1 MSAVWM
7 RLRSDLRNG
16 RRSVLALA
24 LLIAIAGAATLGP
37 LAGARRTDSAYDR
50 FIADSNSH
58 DVETNEGVPGLGYNY
73 ELDLEAVTAFPEVA
87 EYEINRVFI
96 IALKT
101 DDVEFPPGGEAV
113 MVRGI
118 KTSGPGVSSSRLVSG
133 RLPRPDRV
141 DEVAVGYGRSVADG
155 ITVGD
160 RITLSLLSSSVL
172 TQGLAGVT
180 VAAEAQVTV
189 VGVVLLPGAV
199 PPAIRY
205 GQIFATPAFERR
217 YMEGTANARGLLV
230 KLRRGPADIASFKT
244 RLETLAG
251 GAVQFLTSNDQDAG
265 VKRSIDV
272 YVVALQAFA
281 GLAVAAALLILTQL
295 LARQLTF
302 GADDHPALRSLGMT
316 PRQIALGGIMR
327 SSVSALAG
335 VAGAVVL
342 AFLVSPIF
350 PVGTARVVEPDP
362 GFAFDALV
370 LGGGA
375 AGLIVLI
382 TAFAVPAAWQAG
394 RRAVRDQRAA
404 QPAGQERPSRA
415 AALMSGSGAPASVV
429 AGVRL
434 ALERGRG
441 RSATPVRSTIVALAA
456 AVASIVTLVSFG
468 TSMANLVD
476 TPRLYGWNWDS
487 LAGNPYAP
495 DLGAQVNPALAQL
508 EDIQEYSSGSTNI
521 RVQAS
526 RGDGRPLDLQAL
538 ALTPQKGEVLPPLLE
553 GRWPNDDDEV
563 ALGSGSMRALSVA
576 LGDTITIAV
585 AGQEI
590 RSTVVGRSVFPVV
603 GDQYGGE
610 LGHGVGFTLDGLRR
624 LVPDALENIFP
635 VRFRPGVTF
644 EDLTAEAKGLFFFE
658 SVEDQ
663 ASIVLGS
670 KPNDLENL
678 SRVTGAPLAL
688 VSLVGLLGVTTIAHA
703 LITSV
708 RRRRRDLAI
717 LKSMGFVKGQI
728 RAAVTTQ
735 ATTLALLALAI
746 GIPLGLIIGRTAWL
760 AFAEGQGVV
769 PVAVLV
775 SWPTFALIP
784 ATLLLANLVAA
795 LPGRA
800 AANLAPAIVLRT
812 E

>member
-1 MSAVWM
+1 MGAVWM
-7 RLRSDLRNG
+7 RLRSELRNG

-50 FIADSNSH
+50 FIADSNTH
-58 DVETNEGVPGLGYNY
+58 DVETNEGVPGLGYDY
-73 ELDLEAVTAFPEVA
+73 ELDLEAVTALPEIA

-96 IALKT
+96 VALKT
-101 DDVEFPPGGEAV
+101 ADKEFPPGSEAV

-118 KTSGPGVSSSRLVSG
+118 RTSGTGLSSFRLISG
-133 RLPRPDRV
+133 RLARPDRV
-141 DEVAVGYGRSVADG
+141 DEVVVGYGRSAADG
-155 ITVGD
+155 IDVGE
-160 RITLSLLSSSVL
+160 RLTLGLLSPSLL
-172 TQGLAGVT
+172 TQGLEGVT
-180 VAAEAQVTV
+180 TAAEAQVRV

-217 YMEGTANARGLLV
+217 YIEGTANARGLLV
-230 KLRRGPADIASFKT
+230 KLRRGAADIPTFKT

-251 GAVQFLTSNDQDAG
+251 GTVQFLTSNDQDAG

-281 GLAVAAALLILTQL
+281 GLAAAAALLILTQL
-295 LARQLTF
+295 LARQLTH

-316 PRQIALGGIMR
+316 PRQIALGGAMR
-327 SSVSALAG
+327 ASVSALAG
-335 VAGAVVL
+335 VAGAVAL
-342 AFLVSPIF
+342 AFLISPVF
-350 PVGTARVVEPDP
+350 PVGSARIVEPSP
-362 GFAFDALV
+362 GFAFDTLV

-375 AGLIVLI
+375 GGLIVLI
-382 TAFAVPAAWQAG
+382 IAFAVPAAWLAG
-394 RRAVRDQRAA
+394 RHAMRDQRTP
-404 QPAGQERPSRA
+404 QPEGQASPSRA
-415 AALMSGSGAPASVV
+415 AALISGSGAPASIV

-441 RSATPVRSTIVALAA
+441 RSATPVRSTIVATAA
-456 AVASIVTLVSFG
+456 AVASIVALVSFG
-468 TSMANLVD
+468 TSMANLVE

-495 DLGAQVNPALAQL
+495 DLGAQVVPALAQL
-508 EDIQEYSSGSTNI
+508 DEIAEFSSGSTNI
-521 RVQAS
+521 RIQVS
-526 RGDGRPLDLQAL
+526 RADGPPLDVQAL
-538 ALTPQKGEVLPPLLE
+538 ALTPRKGEVLPPVLE

-563 ALGSGSMRALSVA
+563 ALGSGSIRALGA
-576 LGDTITIAV
+576 ELGDTIAISV
-585 AGQEI
+585 AGQQI
-590 RSTVVGRSVFPVV
+590 RSTIVGRSVFPVV

-610 LGHGVGFTLDGLRR
+610 LGHGVGFTLEGLRK

-644 EDLTAEAKGLFFFE
+644 RDLPEEAKGLFFFADI
-658 SVEDQ
+658 EDQ
-663 ASIVLGS
+663 ASVVLGS
-670 KPNDLENL
+670 RPDDLANL
-678 SRVTGAPLAL
+678 SKVTGAPLAL
-688 VSLVGLLGVTTIAHA
+688 VSLVGLLGVTTMAHA

-717 LKSMGFVKGQI
+717 LKSMGFVKNQI
-728 RAAVTTQ
+728 RAAVTTH
-735 ATTLALLALAI
+735 ATTLALLALVL

-769 PVAVLV
+769 AVAVLG

-795 LPGRA
+795 FPGRA